1 MAVVHSTPPQSVT
14 TKDASQGVIRAEE
27 AVRHLYLGRFS
38 EDERARKQ
46 ALWRILCG
54 AFFQRYVEPGDVV
67 LDLGA
72 GYCEFINHIRCGT
85 KYAVDLNPDT
95 RTSAS
100 PDVNVLSTTSSCLDM
115 LADGSI
121 DVVFASNFFEHLP
134 DKREFLA
141 TLTEL
146 RRILRPGTGRLLI
159 LQPNIRLLNGAY
171 WDFLDHHLALTDRT
185 LVEAVRMVG
194 LEPVELRVRFL
205 PYTTK
210 SRFPQNPLLVR
221 AYLLLKPLQ
230 WLFGRQTWLVAVNR
244 GSTLGAAP
252 RAATV

>member
-1 MAVVHSTPPQSVT
+1 MTVTHSIPDRGTEQAMSH
-14 TKDASQGVIRAEE
+14 AEE
-27 AVRHLYLGRFS
+27 GLRALYHERFS
-38 EDERARKQ
+38 EGDRTRKQ
-46 ALWRILCG
+46 ELWRILCG
-54 AFFQRYVEPGDVV
+54 AFFQRYVEPDDVV

-72 GYCEFINHIRCGT
+72 GYCEFINHIRCRT

-95 RTSAS
+95 KSSAS
-100 PDVNVLSTTSSCLDM
+100 PDVNVLSTMSSRLDM
-115 LADGSI
+115 LEDGSV

-134 DKREFLA
+134 DKQEFLA
-141 TLTEL
+141 TLGEL

-194 LEPVELRVRFL
+194 LEPVEMRVRFL

-210 SRFPQNPLLVR
+210 SRFPQHALLVR
-221 AYLLLKPLQ
+221 AYLFLRPLQ
-230 WLFGRQTWLVAVNR
+230 WLFGRQTWMVAVNPGPSR
-244 GSTLGAAP
+244 GFTHPAP
-252 RAATV
+252 GV

>member
-1 MAVVHSTPPQSVT
+1 VAANSTIRQSTVPDRET
-14 TKDASQGVIRAEE
+14 GGTAIEAEAGIRD
-27 AVRHLYLGRFS
+27 LYHGRFS
-38 EDERARKQ
+38 EKERVRKRD
-46 ALWRILCG
+46 LWRILCTT
-54 AFFQRYVEPGDVV
+54 FFQKYVRPDDVV

-72 GYCEFINHIRCGT
+72 GYCEFINHIRCRT

-95 RTSAS
+95 KVHAS
-100 PDVNVLSTTSSCLDM
+100 PDVHVLSTLSSRLNM
-115 LADGSI
+115 LADGSV

-134 DKREFLA
+134 DKEAFLA
-141 TLTEL
+141 TLQEL

-194 LEPVELRVRFL
+194 LEPVEIRVRFL

-210 SRFPQNPLLVR
+210 SRLPQHALLVR
-221 AYLLLKPLQ
+221 AYLLFRPLQ
-230 WLFGRQTWLVAVNR
+230 WLFGRQTWMVAVNR
-244 GSTLGAAP
+244 LPAKSDAS
-252 RAATV
+252 